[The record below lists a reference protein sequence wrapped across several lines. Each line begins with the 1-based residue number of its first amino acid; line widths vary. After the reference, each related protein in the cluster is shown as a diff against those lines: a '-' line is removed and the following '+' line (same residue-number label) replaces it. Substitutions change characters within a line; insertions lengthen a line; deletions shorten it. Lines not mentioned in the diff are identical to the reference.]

1 MDLARLL
8 NDLNG
13 RLKIVDKFNNCLG
26 ITIVSGGSSGGN
38 NSAECSRF
46 SNSDQRLDSQH
57 AQSEIIIEP
66 IVAEA
71 TDFVRLATL
80 PKRAR
85 LVSASDN
92 NNNDNDDDDD
102 DDCNKR
108 RRKKIKRKQID
119 NSLIKSSVAD
129 IIIDSQHQKS
139 YNVLFHDR
147 YGALTNREN
156 STALLT
162 MPCVLNNTKLDTP
175 SAATTPKTNIDS
187 NNTNNVDNL
196 TESDIESIVDDD
208 FVEQVQTAVDTII
221 NKPLPTPA
229 PTNLSE
235 QTIDDLLK
243 DYYSPSIASKS
254 KSPDT
259 LSTPVTITPIDIQST
274 TDNYP
279 SQSNFHNMV
288 RDALVQQKRKRLMQN
303 RTFKGALTLGG
314 SQIRNYD
321 DDNDDNDKANDDDYF
336 EDDLTYD
343 YE

>member
-26 ITIVSGGSSGGN
+26 ITIVSSGSFGGD
-38 NSAECSRF
+38 NSADCNRF
-46 SNSDQRLDSQH
+46 SNSDQRVDSQR

-66 IVAEA
+66 IIAEA

-85 LVSASDN
+85 LVGAS
-92 NNNDNDDDDD
+92 DNDDDDND
-102 DDCNKR
+102 NCNVRQRKKTKR
-108 RRKKIKRKQID
+108 RQID

-129 IIIDSQHQKS
+129 IVIDSQQQKS

-162 MPCVLNNTKLDTP
+162 MPCVLNSTPDTP
-175 SAATTPKTNIDS
+175 SSQPPLPTPPPETNIES
-187 NNTNNVDNL
+187 NNTNVDTL
-196 TESDIESIVDDD
+196 TESDTESIVNDN
-208 FVEQVQTAVDTII
+208 FVEQVQTVVDTII
-221 NKPLPTPA
+221 NKPLPTHA
-229 PTNLSE
+229 STNLSE
-235 QTIDDLLK
+235 QTINDLLN
-243 DYYSPSIASKS
+243 DYYSPDVSTTSKS
-254 KSPDT
+254 SDT
-259 LSTPVTITPIDIQST
+259 LPTTITPIDIQST

-279 SQSNFHNMV
+279 SQSNFHNIF
-288 RDALVQQKRKRLMQN
+288 RDALVQQNRKSLMQN

-314 SQIRNYD
+314 SKIRNDD
-321 DDNDDNDKANDDDYF
+321 DDNSNDDDYF
-336 EDDLTYD
+336 EDILTYE